1 MRKGVRKL
9 EKELCEGFANLKLLK
24 HAAEKLRMPRCTN
37 IAIFEQKKLQNWYSA
52 AAKLPGD
59 PFFSFSLPLKKMF
72 SIQNY
77 ILLAT
82 IYD

>member
-24 HAAEKLRMPRCTN
+24 HAAEKLGMPRCTN
-37 IAIFEQKKLQNWYSA
+37 LVVFEQKLQNWYSA

-77 ILLAT
+77 ILLES